1 MLSDA
6 DVEVLEAVAKDGT
19 MDYEKWPGLLE
30 LFLDQLHHIIR
41 HEFPIPR
48 FRSNSFE
55 TITTIPIHSTYAS
68 QDPSSQSNSNKENA
82 PPSQFQSP
90 PRRPPVPPFS
100 PPATSM
106 RIPDSQSQSSP
117 SETDLPPPL
126 QFLLSSI
133 ESTLRQSFSSKPPH
147 TIQRLAELLLRPSRH
162 YRTLPA
168 YLRAVDRVVSVSSGA
183 DIFPLPVAVPPGVII
198 DSALANGVNGT
209 TTSFSLFND
218 SSLGSDESLG
228 GALLTPIP
236 WLSNPT
242 SPPASEDVLTQPSS
256 SDDSIGAGTSAPSE
270 PSSQEQY
277 LSPETEGPNI
287 TGIQEV
293 PEDEMI
299 PHARGPSTIGV
310 EDMGLQDGKDVQMT
324 LTIDEPEATVA
335 QDSQATSEESEG
347 KEDPS
352 TGLEE
357 DGDGEIV
364 VDDIPPSSMT
374 QNDTP
379 NDTTSS
385 EANTA
390 EPQAG
395 GRAENNTDET
405 AHDITK

>member
-19 MDYEKWPGLLE
+19 MDY
-30 LFLDQLHHIIR
+30 
-41 HEFPIPR
+41 
-48 FRSNSFE
+48 
-55 TITTIPIHSTYAS
+55 
-68 QDPSSQSNSNKENA
+68 
-82 PPSQFQSP
+82 
-90 PRRPPVPPFS
+90 
-100 PPATSM
+100 
-106 RIPDSQSQSSP
+106 
-117 SETDLPPPL
+117 
-126 QFLLSSI
+126 
-133 ESTLRQSFSSKPPH
+133 
-147 TIQRLAELLLRPSRH
+147 
-162 YRTLPA
+162 
-168 YLRAVDRVVSVSSGA
+168 
-183 DIFPLPVAVPPGVII
+183 
-198 DSALANGVNGT
+198 
-209 TTSFSLFND
+209 
-218 SSLGSDESLG
+218 SLGSDESLG

-242 SPPASEDVLTQPSS
+242 SPPTSEDVLTQPSS